1 MPRDARK
8 ESPKGTATK
17 KLPSWHLTG
26 NKTMLYVKEAN
37 TRSQKKKEKVEK
49 ENKVKKRLWK
59 STGWQ
64 KEEATKNEN
73 NSEVLPTGLH
83 TKKLPA

>member
-1 MPRDARK
+1 MTTKIAPLPRNARK
-8 ESPKGTATK
+8 ESPKRTATK

-49 ENKVKKRLWK
+49 ENKVKK
-59 STGWQ
+59 
-64 KEEATKNEN
+64 EAVEKHRAAERRSN
-73 NSEVLPTGLH
+73 
-83 TKKLPA
+83 KKRK